1 MGIGVVLIIWAVVG
15 FALASLGSVVM
26 MAAAK
31 FLTRRAAFHRH
42 AFVLA
47 VGIFPFVG
55 LGWAGVVFV
64 FQAVVNEG
72 FLHRDAGA
80 GDSWTCPLPNGY
92 TLSFIDTM
100 DQGWI
105 YDPKTQMHDDAID
118 SQQDAISGVRLLQV
132 SGQYILGGAT
142 SEEIPSEHAAID
154 HYFLIDGRIRTRRD
168 FGSLESLKSDAVQKG
183 LKLDLQPVDEVYRRY
198 RFTWFDAFA
207 AFLFCAPL
215 AVYAGLL
222 LWWLIRLRR
231 NKTLALTT
239 A

>member
-55 LGWAGVVFV
+55 LGWTGVVFV

-100 DQGWI
+100 DQGWL
-105 YDPKTQMHDDAID
+105 YDSKDGIAGQEALV
-118 SQQDAISGVRLLQV
+118 SEVRSLRV

-154 HYFLIDGRIRTRRD
+154 HYFLIDGKVRSRRD
-168 FGSLESLKSDAVQKG
+168 YGSLESLKSDAVQKG
-183 LKLDLQPVDEVYRRY
+183 LKLNLQPVDEVYRKY

-207 AFLFCAPL
+207 AFLFCVPL

-231 NKTLALTT
+231 NRTLALTT
-239 A
+239 P